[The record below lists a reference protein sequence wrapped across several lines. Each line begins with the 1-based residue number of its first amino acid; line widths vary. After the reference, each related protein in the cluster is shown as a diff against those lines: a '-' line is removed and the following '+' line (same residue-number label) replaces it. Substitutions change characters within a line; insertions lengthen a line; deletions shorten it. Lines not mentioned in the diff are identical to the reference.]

1 MLWSRTGWRPDDVAS
16 LYPQPKSDLAQFEKY
31 NPGLSSR
38 VHGAIIAQYA
48 VLSII
53 HLWSAGQAEQLPLS
67 LLWITVV
74 AQAYILVV
82 VGAILDGKHYVRL
95 LEYSR
100 LLALTAMLYA
110 GFAADLISIT
120 GLYYAVAYLLI
131 SAGLTW
137 VCVKP
142 ASAAEVMAS
151 SDAI

>member
-1 MLWSRTGWRPDDVAS
+1 MIPWWPRLIS
-16 LYPQPKSDLAQFEKY
+16 
-31 NPGLSSR
+31 
-38 VHGAIIAQYA
+38 
-48 VLSII
+48 
-53 HLWSAGQAEQLPLS
+53 
-67 LLWITVV
+67 
-74 AQAYILVV
+74 LVV

-137 VCVKP
+137 VCV
-142 ASAAEVMAS
+142 SQRQLQR
-151 SDAI
+151 